1 MWIKN
6 KYGVAINTD
15 SVARFRTNEC
25 GEVIADLQGIPQTTS
40 ATIIGATTV
49 EEIIAN
55 IISGT
60 KLMEVE

>member
-15 SVARFRTNEC
+15 YVARFRMEGNN
-25 GEVIADLQGIPQTTS
+25 VMADMVGIPQITS
-40 ATIIGATTV
+40 TTV
-49 EEIIAN
+49 ICNTSVNEIIQN

-60 KLMEVE
+60 KIMEVE